1 MHELCFRVSVFSV
14 ILLVAECRPNVDSV
28 SPHLGVVNEEG
39 EAKIQRR
46 KPKNNIRESCKHLP
60 LSKSVGVDAQEHR
73 NEKVKRFIGDD
84 QYSGE
89 YFNENSSFFWNARA
103 QMTVRNHLLRQ
114 LNYNV
119 AKNVILFLG
128 DGMSIPT
135 LTASRIYLGQKHGTS
150 GEQSRLSFEEFPHI
164 GLSKV

>member
-1 MHELCFRVSVFSV
+1 M
-14 ILLVAECRPNVDSV
+14 
-28 SPHLGVVNEEG
+28 
-39 EAKIQRR
+39 
-46 KPKNNIRESCKHLP
+46 
-60 LSKSVGVDAQEHR
+60 
-73 NEKVKRFIGDD
+73 KRFIGDD

-103 QMTVRNHLLRQ
+103 QMTVRNHLVRQ

-119 AKNVILFLG
+119 AKNVILFMG